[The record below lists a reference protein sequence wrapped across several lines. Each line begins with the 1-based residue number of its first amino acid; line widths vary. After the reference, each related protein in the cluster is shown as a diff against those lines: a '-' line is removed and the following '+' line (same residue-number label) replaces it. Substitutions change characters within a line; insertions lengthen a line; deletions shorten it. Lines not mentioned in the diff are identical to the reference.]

1 MILFSQAT
9 QFLPFSATEKEYQ
22 QVGSLPQM
30 NPFWWTSNSEKVSM
44 LAETHYVIFVMT
56 SGGVYNY

>member
-22 QVGSLPQM
+22 VVSLPQM
-30 NPFWWTSNSEKVSM
+30 NHFWWTSNSEKVSM
-44 LAETHYVIFVMT
+44 LAETHYVIFLF
-56 SGGVYNY
+56 S